1 MWAWEADAVRLQLPD
16 PRCLHTNDLREYENQ
31 LFAGGQ
37 QPVPLL
43 ARMPLSWTGQKKLQ
57 PGRARALSTGA

>member
-16 PRCLHTNDLREYENQ
+16 PRCLHTNDLREYEYQ
-31 LFAGGQ
+31 LYAGGQ

-43 ARMPLSWTGQKKLQ
+43 ARMPLSWTGQK
-57 PGRARALSTGA
+57 